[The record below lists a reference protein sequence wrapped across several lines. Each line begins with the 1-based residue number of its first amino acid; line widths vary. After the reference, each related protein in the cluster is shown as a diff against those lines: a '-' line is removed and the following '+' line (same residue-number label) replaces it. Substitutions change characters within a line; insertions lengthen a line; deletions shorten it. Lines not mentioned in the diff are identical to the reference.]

1 MPRKYPNDV
10 LEQAQDIAVG
20 WAQVTPAITFGTL
33 TVAALQ
39 ADITAAGLLET
50 EISKLEKL
58 LADKRNQRDI
68 LFLSMWDKSKRTRAG
83 FKCTFGDDSQQYEW
97 VGGKRMSE
105 RKPRARGGTST
116 TTTA

>member
-10 LEQAQDIAVG
+10 LKQAQDVAVG
-20 WAQVTPAITFGTL
+20 WAQVTPAVTFGTL

-39 ADITAAGLLET
+39 ADIAAAGPLES
-50 EISKLEKL
+50 EISRLKKQ
-58 LADKRNQRDI
+58 LADKCNQRDI
-68 LFLSMWDKSKRTRAG
+68 LYTGMWDKTKRTRAG

-105 RKPRARGGTST
+105 RKPRARGGGT
-116 TTTA
+116 TTTSE